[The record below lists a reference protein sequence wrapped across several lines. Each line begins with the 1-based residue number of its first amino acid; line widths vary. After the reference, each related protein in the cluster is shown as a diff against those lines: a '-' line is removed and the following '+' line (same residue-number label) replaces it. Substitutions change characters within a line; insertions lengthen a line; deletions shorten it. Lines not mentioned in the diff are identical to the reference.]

1 MVTLI
6 EFCVCG
12 GGEGGLWHCMDK
24 KGGGLRS
31 DVQDSVKLSVG
42 GYRVFIVEMIVDGG
56 FFVDMESFY
65 SVEAWAF
72 LM

>member
-1 MVTLI
+1 
-6 EFCVCG
+6 
-12 GGEGGLWHCMDK
+12 MDK